1 MTASKQEA
9 PLLPPAGVVA
19 TSGRSLPSPCLQ
31 SAGHTRPLQPRTP
44 VPTEGAGPGSP
55 AGRP

>member
-1 MTASKQEA
+1 MTASKQDA
-9 PLLPPAGVVA
+9 SLLPPAGVVA
-19 TSGRSLPSPCLQ
+19 TTGRPLPSPSLNPT
-31 SAGHTRPLQPRTP
+31 GHTHPLQPRTP